1 MDDLLQNV
9 LDAKIKALYPAKYV
23 QHAGQIQFEA
33 VLPLESEPKLRQL
46 EMYVENIKK
55 DVVRIDQ
62 SFVRIGFWL
71 NEIQRNHLYRYPIET
86 GMQGYTSFFR
96 FCEEQLGFSKTTAQR
111 LIGINNRFCGGTHV
125 LQKDCE
131 RFSLSQLG
139 IMSTFKNGL
148 EHKLTP
154 EVSVRN
160 MEKLY
165 KYYSSH
171 DWEASRETTCWEDLQ
186 AYKDEEAESQK
197 QKAARLVKFKFEDKE
212 ATRLRQS
219 GGGKP
224 SKTAKEKNAYQT
236 FDDLL
241 LFLDQTFYKAKE
253 LAGSDETYRRELEPV
268 LAVLQERSNALRK
281 AKSESIFSLL

>member
-46 EMYVENIKK
+46 ERYVENIKK

-160 MEKLY
+160 MENCINIIRRTIGKPAERQRVGRIYRLI
-165 KYYSSH
+165 KMKKR
-171 DWEASRETTCWEDLQ
+171 SRRS
-186 AYKDEEAESQK
+186 KK
-197 QKAARLVKFKFEDKE
+197 RLVW
-212 ATRLRQS
+212 
-219 GGGKP
+219 
-224 SKTAKEKNAYQT
+224 
-236 FDDLL
+236 
-241 LFLDQTFYKAKE
+241 
-253 LAGSDETYRRELEPV
+253 
-268 LAVLQERSNALRK
+268 
-281 AKSESIFSLL
+281 